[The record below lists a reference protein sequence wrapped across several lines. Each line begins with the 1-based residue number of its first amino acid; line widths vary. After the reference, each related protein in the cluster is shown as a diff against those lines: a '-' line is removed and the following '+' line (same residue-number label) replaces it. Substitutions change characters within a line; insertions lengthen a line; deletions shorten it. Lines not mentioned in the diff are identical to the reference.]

1 MAKLRAAITT
11 NHKPLSTSKFV
22 VSELY
27 TAFTLSNPHHYYPP
41 PTLEVSHH
49 IDSASHEVHDRHDP
63 STFTTFAPRHPPPG
77 LLSRPSPLIDNR
89 PPSASNPRHSLRRV
103 RRSPDVRQLPHRRTV
118 SHDIRSTRD
127 SQAQA
132 QGSTPIA
139 VNPDSEV
146 PFAQVPPALSEPQTD
161 AQGSTIDDP
170 YQLLTSSYWPRR
182 TVGVSSRTAS
192 AILFALEEGIRR
204 PIPFTT
210 DWEEVNASM
219 SDMVGVAGS
228 AAPMGNTRI
237 ANGGPRAPPVGSASA
252 QAPPTQPPSGMRT
265 PTDIMRQRRDR
276 EARRKAEQEAREK
289 EQEELE
295 RQQMEHEQQLQQHQ
309 QKLAQAEQ
317 YAAQAPAPAP
327 APVDPASQRR
337 GQARQAQRG
346 PPPQQASDNV
356 PLSASGPAQ
365 GHRPTTS
372 AGPMAS
378 RQEYSTSAAPL
389 GPSAPGS
396 DMPANPPRQGPGIQ
410 HGRSQSAAA
419 ATGPQPGATGFAKSG
434 PAPGAPSQDG
444 ASQTLQQPRRAGF
457 PHAFERWET
466 LSSHWEGLTS
476 YWIRKLEQQNE
487 DLERDP
493 LNQQLARQITD
504 LSAAGAN
511 LFHAV
516 VELQRLRASS
526 ERKFQR
532 WFFDTRA
539 EQERSKEIQ
548 AELERQLKAERQGRE
563 DAFAAAQTAEQ
574 DKAKAEELL
583 REMRRELQISKEE
596 ARRAWEELGRREQ
609 EERDRTNSLRN
620 GEPTL
625 VGGVQVVPMV
635 QGVPSR
641 HPSRPPTTDG
651 AYTSGP
657 PTASMATDNRGKTTD
672 PSMGLTY
679 YDENTP
685 VSPTGSDPFVEPR
698 KTDPPVSKA
707 QYPTHNQVYAQE
719 PATTPYVTPATEP
732 DTHSYIGSS
741 DAEEEYP
748 EYARG
753 ISQQYHPYP
762 AGPRSE
768 ESDEYEHGAV
778 EDRPYTSDGS
788 YTASTSA
795 PVHAPYPPTSADY
808 SGTGWGVGTGWE
820 SVTPR
825 HRHPTRLS
833 DVLEEDEPSRT
844 SPSRAS
850 QASRSMH

>member
-1 MAKLRAAITT
+1 MRYTVAYHALSSH
-11 NHKPLSTSKFV
+11 NYHLQLSKPPS
-22 VSELY
+22 
-27 TAFTLSNPHHYYPP
+27 

-49 IDSASHEVHDRHDP
+49 TDRAFHEVHDRHDLT
-63 STFTTFAPRHPPPG
+63 TFTTSAQQRPHLSAVHPNH
-77 LLSRPSPLIDNR
+77 SRPIDRR
-89 PPSASNPRHSLRRV
+89 PPSASDSHRSLRRT
-103 RRSPDVRQLPHRRTV
+103 RRSPDVRRLPHRRTV
-118 SHDIRSTRD
+118 SHDIRS
-127 SQAQA
+127 
-132 QGSTPIA
+132 P
-139 VNPDSEV
+139 
-146 PFAQVPPALSEPQTD
+146 AQVVPVAIVPEPTPAFPPIPPALSEAQTD
-161 AQGSTIDDP
+161 EQGSTIDDP

-182 TVGVSSRTAS
+182 TTGVSSRTAS

-204 PIPFTT
+204 PFAFST

-219 SDMVGVAGS
+219 PNMVGVAGA
-228 AAPMGNTRI
+228 AAPVNNARI
-237 ANGGPRAPPVGSASA
+237 ANGGPRVPPVAAGPPQASS
-252 QAPPTQPPSGMRT
+252 TQPPSGMRT

-276 EARRKAEQEAREK
+276 EARRKAEQEARER
-289 EQEELE
+289 EQEEIERRQLE
-295 RQQMEHEQQLQQHQ
+295 QEQLQQQ
-309 QKLAQAEQ
+309 QQSKLASAEP
-317 YAAQAPAPAP
+317 YAAPAPAP
-327 APVDPASQRR
+327 MDSAPQRR
-337 GQARQAQRG
+337 GQPRPSQRG
-346 PPPQQASDNV
+346 SQTQPAPENV
-356 PLSASGPAQ
+356 PMSAPGTAP
-365 GHRPTTS
+365 GYRPSTS
-372 AGPMAS
+372 AGPMAP
-378 RQEYSTSAAPL
+378 QQDHSASIAPL
-389 GPSAPGS
+389 APSAREPE
-396 DMPANPPRQGPGIQ
+396 MPSNPPRQGPAPQ

-419 ATGPQPGATGFAKSG
+419 APGQLPGATGFSKSV
-434 PAPGAPSQDG
+434 PAPGASALEG

-487 DLERDP
+487 ELERDP
-493 LNQQLARQITD
+493 LSQQLARQITD

-539 EQERSKEIQ
+539 EQERSKEVQ
-548 AELERQLKAERQGRE
+548 GELERQLQAERQSRI
-563 DAFAAAQTAEQ
+563 DALAAAQVAES
-574 DKAKAEELL
+574 DKLKAEELL

-641 HPSRPPTTDG
+641 HPSRPPTRDG
-651 AYTSGP
+651 PYTGG
-657 PTASMATDNRGKTTD
+657 PTATSVTTDNRGKPTD
-672 PSMGLTY
+672 PNMGRTY

-707 QYPTHNQVYAQE
+707 QYPPSNQLYPQE

-741 DAEEEYP
+741 DAEEEYAD
-748 EYARG
+748 YQRAN
-753 ISQQYHPYP
+753 SQQYHQYP
-762 AGPRSE
+762 TAPRSE
-768 ESDEYEHGAV
+768 ESEEYDHSVA
-778 EDRPYTSDGS
+778 EDPHYTSGS
-788 YTASTSA
+788 YTTSGSSA

-850 QASRSMH
+850 QASRSMQ